1 MRDTLTRGRLAEHPL
16 WSRALG
22 SADLHA
28 RTILP
33 VVVSSAVEDRE
44 RVPEATWL
52 ERFSI
57 TELVREARA
66 AASAGIAGFLLFGV
80 SDRKDETAMLASER
94 DHVVPRAIHAVK
106 EAVPDLA
113 VATDVCVCAYTA
125 HGQCVLFGAD
135 GADAPATLERLGAI
149 ARVHAEAGADLL
161 IPSGMLEGSVRAVRA
176 AVSDDGHA
184 DVLHRHAVSAIPIT
198 ERAVPLLPTDDAE
211 ATRARAVRDLA
222 SGADAVIVKPGAP
235 TLDIVA
241 LLAASA
247 DRPLISYFTSDE
259 HAFLVAGS
267 EGVTDPTVA
276 ERELVAA
283 ARRAG
288 AALVITYGA
297 FALASS

>member
-1 MRDTLTRGRLAEHPL
+1 MVWPGPAGRSPPTTAYHRRMRDTLTRGRLAEHPL

-106 EAVPDLA
+106 EAVPELA
-113 VATDVCVCAYTA
+113 VATHVCVCAYTP
-125 HGQCVLFGAD
+125 HGHCVLFGAG
-135 GADAPATLERLGAI
+135 GAAPPPPPPRLGPVP
-149 ARVHAEAGADLL
+149 RV
-161 IPSGMLEGSVRAVRA
+161 PSGG
-176 AVSDDGHA
+176 G
-184 DVLHRHAVSAIPIT
+184 
-198 ERAVPLLPTDDAE
+198 
-211 ATRARAVRDLA
+211 
-222 SGADAVIVKPGAP
+222 GA
-235 TLDIVA
+235 
-241 LLAASA
+241 
-247 DRPLISYFTSDE
+247 
-259 HAFLVAGS
+259 
-267 EGVTDPTVA
+267 
-276 ERELVAA
+276 
-283 ARRAG
+283 
-288 AALVITYGA
+288 
-297 FALASS
+297 